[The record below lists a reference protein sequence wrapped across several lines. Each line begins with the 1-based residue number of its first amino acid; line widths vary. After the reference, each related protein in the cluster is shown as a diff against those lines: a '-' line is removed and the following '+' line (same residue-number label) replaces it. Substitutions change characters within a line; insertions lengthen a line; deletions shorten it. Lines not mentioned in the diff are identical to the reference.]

1 MAERRPSAAAG
12 LTAPHAA
19 AARRAA
25 LWSVPGPLVWL
36 AQAALLAHVIA
47 GLLTGAA
54 VNLPLSATAF
64 LALAALRSLLE
75 TRAQALSQA
84 LARQV
89 VAEARRN
96 LLAAVAR
103 RAPAG
108 AAEDSAGLASLLGEK
123 AAHLGPWVERYRPA
137 MLRVMAVPPVLLLA
151 ALSQSWAA
159 ALSLLVTGPLIPL
172 FMALIGMAAR
182 AASEAHLVETGA
194 LNRLLIDRIAALT
207 DLRLLG
213 ATERAAA
220 DLHARSDSLRD
231 RTMKVL
237 RLAFLSSTVLEFL
250 AALGVALVAVLI
262 GLSLLGLIGWGGWG
276 GAVTPFGGIFVLLI
290 APDFYQPLRDLASA
304 WHDRA
309 AAEAAA
315 EEIAQ
320 EIARPLPVIP
330 GSAAVSTPGRG
341 ATAAE
346 VPRGALVWQGLVLEP
361 GPGRRLCPPDGQVLP
376 GEAVALMAPSG
387 AGKSSLLAAL
397 AGLMPVAAGGIA
409 LGGVALSDE
418 TAGAIR
424 ARLGWLPQTPR
435 FPAESLRRFLTAGTG
450 ADEAR
455 LNAALTA
462 ARAAD
467 VVARLPLGLATRPGE
482 TGGGLSGGEAR
493 RLILT
498 RALLHPPA
506 VLLADEPTADLDAAT
521 AAEVTAALL
530 ALRAA
535 GTALL
540 VATHDATLAA
550 AMDRILVLA
559 GPEIGPK
566 TGPEAAP

>member
-1 MAERRPSAAAG
+1 MAERRPSAAAR

-36 AQAALLAHVIA
+36 AQAALLAHVLA
-47 GLLTGAA
+47 GLLIGAS
-54 VNLPLSATAF
+54 VNLPLSAAAF
-64 LALAALRSLLE
+64 LALAAVRSLLE

-89 VAEARRN
+89 VAEARRD

-108 AAEDSAGLASLLGEK
+108 SAEDSAGLASLLGEK

-151 ALSQSWAA
+151 TLSQSWAA

-213 ATERAAA
+213 ATDRAAA

-276 GAVTPFGGIFVLLI
+276 GAVSPFGGIFVLLI

-315 EEIAQ
+315 DEIAQ
-320 EIARPLPVIP
+320 EIARPLPVTP
-330 GSAAVSTPGRG
+330 GSTQRTGTPG
-341 ATAAE
+341 AE
-346 VPRGALVWQGLVLEP
+346 VPRGALAWHGLVLEP
-361 GPGRRLCPPDGQVLP
+361 GAGRRLCPPDGQILP

-397 AGLMPVAAGGIA
+397 AGLGPVAAGA
-409 LGGVALSDE
+409 VSLGGVVLSDT

-424 ARLGWLPQTPR
+424 AHLGWLPQTPR
-435 FPAESLRRFLTAGTG
+435 FPAESLRRFLSRGTG

-455 LNAALTA
+455 LTAALTA
-462 ARAAD
+462 ARAGD
-467 VVARLPLGLATRPGE
+467 VIARLPLGLATRPGE

-493 RLILT
+493 RLILA
-498 RALLHPPA
+498 RALLQPPA
-506 VLLADEPTADLDAAT
+506 VLLADEPTADLDPAT

-530 ALRAA
+530 ALREK

-550 AMDRILVLA
+550 AMDRILRLS
-559 GPEIGPK
+559 GPED
-566 TGPEAAP
+566 TPEAAP